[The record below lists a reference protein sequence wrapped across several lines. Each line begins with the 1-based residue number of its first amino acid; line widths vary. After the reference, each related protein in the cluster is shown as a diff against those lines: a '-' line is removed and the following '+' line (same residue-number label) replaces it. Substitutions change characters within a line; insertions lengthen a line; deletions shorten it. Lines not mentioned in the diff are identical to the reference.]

1 MASKQTLAFFLV
13 AMLAVASFTVQAA
26 PDCNNPGNCYL
37 CQYCSRRSECSGSN
51 LDQQHKDAC
60 SCAYQ
65 CDGPCKGFCGYG
77 KRHLLWNAPGMNEI
91 VL

>member
-1 MASKQTLAFFLV
+1 MATLW
-13 AMLAVASFTVQAA
+13 ASGKVVLISYV
-26 PDCNNPGNCYL
+26 CLYR
-37 CQYCSRRSECSGSN
+37 YCSRRSECYGSN

-60 SCAYQ
+60 ACAYQ

>member
-1 MASKQTLAFFLV
+1 
-13 AMLAVASFTVQAA
+13 MLKGLQSGRFELWYAHGIPWTKYHY
-26 PDCNNPGNCYL
+26 PCR
-37 CQYCSRRSECSGSN
+37 YCSRRGECNGDN
-51 LDQQHKDAC
+51 LDQEHKDAC

-77 KRHLLWNAPGMNEI
+77 KRHLLWNAGGMNEI